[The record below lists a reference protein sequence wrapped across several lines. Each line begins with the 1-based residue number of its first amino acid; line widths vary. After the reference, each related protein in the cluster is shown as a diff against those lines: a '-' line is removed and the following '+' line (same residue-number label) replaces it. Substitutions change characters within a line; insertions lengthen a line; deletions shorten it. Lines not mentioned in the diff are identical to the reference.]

1 MMTLSQKINAEI
13 RKTGKSQMFIDKA
26 KIKVQSGK
34 GGNGACTFRQEK
46 FVAHGGP
53 DGGDGGRGGSI
64 YLIADEDMST
74 LLDFQHRSIFKA
86 DDGAKGSRKN
96 QTGRCADDVY
106 IKVPIGTLVRDL
118 ERDLLFADLKE
129 AGQTV
134 LVAEGGRGG
143 KGNTRF
149 KTNTIR
155 VPNFSEP
162 GDPSIHRELELELK
176 LIADIGIIGFPNA
189 GKSTFISKV
198 SAAKPKVADY
208 AFTTIQPNLGVVKK
222 QQGDSF
228 VLADIPGIIEGAGE
242 GKGLGFDFLRHIER
256 TKLLIHM
263 VDVWGLE
270 GSNVEEHEAK
280 MHEDPLDNFIQ
291 VNYELFKY
299 SPELAKKKQ
308 VIILNKIE
316 AYPDEDLEP
325 IIKKFEEHTGLKLGD
340 ESFLEENDN
349 EEQYLGLFAISAV
362 TGEGIQEDKQR
373 SQNGIE
379 AVKLFLEKLV
389 DMVQFEEKEIELDED
404 YVAQDHDDSDFRIE
418 KVQNSPEEIT
428 WYVHCGKL
436 ERIMKITDLRDL
448 DSLQHLFYV
457 VKSMGVVD
465 QLKLKGAK
473 EGDTMNLDGV
483 DFDITDA
490 VLI

>member
-1 MMTLSQKINAEI
+1 
-13 RKTGKSQMFIDKA
+13 MFIDKA
-26 KIKVQSGK
+26 TIKVQSGK

-46 FVAHGGP
+46 FVACGGP

-64 YLIADEDMST
+64 YLIADEDLST
-74 LLDFQHRSIFKA
+74 LLDFQHRSIYKA
-86 DDGAKGSRKN
+86 EGGSKGSRQN
-96 QTGRCADDVY
+96 QTGRSADDVY
-106 IKVPIGTLVRDL
+106 IKVPVGTLVRDK
-118 ERDLLFADLKE
+118 ERDLLFADLKK
-129 AGQTV
+129 AGDKV

-149 KTNTIR
+149 KSNTIR

-162 GDPSIHRELELELK
+162 GEPSIHRELELELK
-176 LIADIGIIGFPNA
+176 LIADVGIIGFPNA
-189 GKSTFISKV
+189 GKSTLISKV
-198 SAAKPKVADY
+198 SAAKPKVANY

-222 QQGDSF
+222 QAGDAF
-228 VLADIPGIIEGAGE
+228 VMADIPGIIEGAGE
-242 GKGLGFDFLRHIER
+242 GKGLGFDFLRHVER

-270 GSNVEEHEAK
+270 GTNVEEQEMK
-280 MHEDPLDNFIQ
+280 MHADPLENFIQ

-308 VIILNKIE
+308 VIVLNKIE

-325 IIKKFEEHTGLKLGD
+325 IIKKFEEYTGLKLAD
-340 ESFLEENDN
+340 QSYLESNDP
-349 EEQYLGLFAISAV
+349 EDQYLGLFAVSAV
-362 TGEGIQEDKQR
+362 TGEGIKKDKTR
-373 SQNGIE
+373 YDTGLGTVTVFI
-379 AVKLFLEKLV
+379 EKLL
-389 DMVQFEEKEIELDED
+389 DMVEFEEQEIELDED
-404 YVAQDHDDSDFRIE
+404 YVAQDHDDSDFQIV
-418 KVQNSPEEIT
+418 KMQNSPEEIV
-428 WYVHCGKL
+428 WNIHCGKL

-457 VKSMGVVD
+457 VKSMGVID

-473 EGDTMNLDGV
+473 EGDAMNIDGV